1 MDTSEGLTLGKN
13 MGGLQSTGTRRISVP
28 NDDTSGVIKVSD
40 SVVQRLKGGAEVK
53 ESQPESL
60 AVSQPQSD
68 VQPVT
73 SFPHSYYGRGTP
85 KTSLEIRQDKEEALR
100 ENDQYWEKRLKTIED
115 NQLMINRR
123 MEEEY
128 KKAAKEVEELFSRLP
143 AKREQ
148 PPCAN
153 AGQHVKS
160 CYQKNPGE
168 VLKCAKEVE
177 AFAACVD
184 MKRISRLVSR
194 Q

>member
-1 MDTSEGLTLGKN
+1 
-13 MGGLQSTGTRRISVP
+13 MGGLQSTGTRKISVP

-40 SVVQRLKGGAEVK
+40 SVVQRLKGRAEVK
-53 ESQPESL
+53 ESKSENP
-60 AVSQPQSD
+60 VSPYQST
-68 VQPVT
+68 VQPVIS
-73 SFPHSYYGRGTP
+73 SFPQPVYGGVTP

-100 ENDQYWEKRLKTIED
+100 ENDQYWEKRLKTVEE
-115 NQLMINRR
+115 NHMMMNRR

-143 AKREQ
+143 TKREQ

-153 AGQHVKS
+153 AGQDVKN
-160 CYQKNPGE
+160 CYQKNPGR

-184 MKRISRLVSR
+184 MKRINRLDSR

>member
-1 MDTSEGLTLGKN
+1 
-13 MGGLQSTGTRRISVP
+13 MGGLHSTGTRKISVP

-40 SVVQRLKGGAEVK
+40 SVVERLKGGTEVK
-53 ESQPESL
+53 ESKSENP
-60 AVSQPQSD
+60 VSQAQSN

-73 SFPHSYYGRGTP
+73 SSFPQSFYGGVSP

-100 ENDQYWEKRLKTIED
+100 ANDQYWEKRLKKMED
-115 NQLMINRR
+115 NHMMMNRR

-153 AGQHVKS
+153 AGQYVKS
-160 CYQKNPGE
+160 CYQKNLGK
-168 VLKCAKEVE
+168 VLNCAKEVE

-184 MKRISRLVSR
+184 TNRINRLDSR

>member
-1 MDTSEGLTLGKN
+1 
-13 MGGLQSTGTRRISVP
+13 MGGLQSTGTRKISVP

-53 ESQPESL
+53 ESKSENP
-60 AVSQPQSD
+60 VSQAKSN

-73 SFPHSYYGRGTP
+73 SSFPQPVYGGFTP
-85 KTSLEIRQDKEEALR
+85 KTTVEIRQDREEALR
-100 ENDQYWEKRLKTIED
+100 ENDRYWEKRLKKMED
-115 NQLMINRR
+115 NHKMMNRR
-123 MEEEY
+123 MEDEY

-143 AKREQ
+143 GKSEQ

-153 AGQHVKS
+153 AGQDVKS
-160 CYQKNPGE
+160 CYQKNPGKI
-168 VLKCAKEVE
+168 LKCAKEVE

-184 MKRISRLVSR
+184 MKRINRLDSR

>member
-1 MDTSEGLTLGKN
+1 

-40 SVVQRLKGGAEVK
+40 SVVQRLKGGAEIK
-53 ESQPESL
+53 ESQSESTP
-60 AVSQPQSD
+60 VSQPQSD

-73 SFPHSYYGRGTP
+73 SSFPPYYGRGTP

-100 ENDQYWEKRLKTIED
+100 ENDQYWEKRLKTMED
-115 NQLMINRR
+115 NHMMMSRR

-128 KKAAKEVEELFSRLP
+128 KQAAKEVEELFSRLP

-153 AGQHVKS
+153 AGEYVKS

-168 VLKCAKEVE
+168 ILKCAKEVE

-184 MKRISRLVSR
+184 MKRINRLDSR